1 MSADLGRS
9 ARPSQPRRGAVV
21 SRVMIQRELN
31 RACEGW
37 GLLIKVLALIV
48 GLILGVSFVVAF
60 LGGGVLGFIL
70 TLIIGCGGLFGLFYA
85 TCGKR
90 AQ

>member
-1 MSADLGRS
+1 
-9 ARPSQPRRGAVV
+9 
-21 SRVMIQRELN
+21 MIQRELN

-60 LGGGVLGFIL
+60 LVAFLGGGVLGFIL
-70 TLIIGCGGLFGLFYA
+70 TLVIGCGGLFGCVYA
-85 TCGKR
+85 SCGKR
-90 AQ
+90 AS

>member
-1 MSADLGRS
+1 
-9 ARPSQPRRGAVV
+9 
-21 SRVMIQRELN
+21 MIQRELN

-70 TLIIGCGGLFGLFYA
+70 TLVIGCGGLFGLFYA
-85 TCGKR
+85 SCGK
-90 AQ
+90 